1 MFQQKYLGFVKFKV
15 WEYPFRTKA
24 LRQYYQFLRSKYI
37 PAQTTS
43 RQLSD
48 NFKDMYIAPPAAKN
62 QNIYF
67 KTIKLYYLKYNR

>member
-15 WEYPFRTKA
+15 WEHPFRTKA
-24 LRQYYQFLRSKYI
+24 VLRQYYQFLRSKYI

-48 NFKDMYIAPPAAKN
+48 NFKDIFNKN
-62 QNIYF
+62 FYF
-67 KTIKLYYLKYNR
+67 KFKTRGPIHVF